1 MRSENV
7 VRARDLPCDGH
18 GHKNLDF
25 CSTGERTG
33 HGHPYPILYGGTAR
47 ATGCTGQ
54 ICLLSSSRSL
64 LAFQD
69 SANLLTRNEH
79 SISSSLLMCTV

>member
-7 VRARDLPCDGH
+7 VRARDLPCDGYRR
-18 GHKNLDF
+18 KNLDI

-33 HGHPYPILYGGTAR
+33 HGLPYPVLYGGTAH

-64 LAFQD
+64 LTFRD
-69 SANLLTRNEH
+69 SADLLMCNEH
-79 SISSSLLMCTV
+79 SISTL

>member
-7 VRARDLPCDGH
+7 VRARDLPCDGYRR
-18 GHKNLDF
+18 KNLDI
-25 CSTGERTG
+25 CSTG
-33 HGHPYPILYGGTAR
+33 YGGTAH

-64 LAFQD
+64 LTFRD
-69 SANLLTRNEH
+69 SADLLMCNEH
-79 SISSSLLMCTV
+79 SISTL